1 MDSLSH
7 CFIEVID
14 SLILCFSHW
23 FFCLIDWLIVWSVAW
38 LIVWFMNSLV
48 HWFVH
53 SFFVPI
59 VCLYLSVHS
68 IIQPFNH
75 LIFYSFILSFF
86 LPFLV
91 FIDLLYFL
99 LSDIIRLF
107 LLFISFYINI
117 FFFEYLFSI
126 YFFVSFFP
134 ICQVRV
140 SRFFTKH
147 RARYTQAQVQ
157 VRPRMLDKVS
167 NRAAR

>member
-1 MDSLSH
+1 
-7 CFIEVID
+7 
-14 SLILCFSHW
+14 
-23 FFCLIDWLIVWSVAW
+23 
-38 LIVWFMNSLV
+38 MNSLV

-75 LIFYSFILSFF
+75 LIFYSCILSFF
-86 LPFLV
+86 LSFFPFWYSLTCCIFCLV
-91 FIDLLYFL
+91 ILFVCFCCLYH
-99 LSDIIRLF
+99 
-107 LLFISFYINI
+107 FISIFLF

-167 NRAAR
+167 NRTAR